1 MTSSWNL
8 LPRKLSALL
17 CTALLA
23 AGAQAAPFKA
33 RDVASIIGGPDGM
46 LYASADT
53 AAFRS
58 KDKGRTWDLIVPR
71 ETASWTPPL
80 ALSPQGVLFAGV
92 GDGVSKSIDHGS
104 TWTPVGTAFLRQR
117 EGMSGVLGLFHA
129 GGRLYAAFNGLAMSA
144 DDGAH
149 WVQLNRKFEAPQ
161 VLSLPDG
168 TLLSSQPDGLH
179 ESKDQGKRWTRRAM
193 PGLPTSLLAHPG
205 GKLFV
210 GIMGGAPG
218 SSIMSSADKGKT
230 WIPASTGLPLRG
242 DDQVRGL
249 QVSRNGSLY
258 GAVENVV
265 FASHDRGASWKAAGE
280 PLPNTKGRSLIW
292 SLFVADDGALYAGT
306 RDAIWKSSDHGAT
319 WSKSLSLDTG
329 LDAY

>member
-1 MTSSWNL
+1 MTSSWNR
-8 LPRKLSALL
+8 LPRMLSALL
-17 CTALLA
+17 LLVS
-23 AGAQAAPFKA
+23 GAQAAPFKA
-33 RDVASIIGGPDGM
+33 RDIASIIGGPNGM
-46 LYASADT
+46 LYASADS

-58 KDKGRTWDLIVPR
+58 KDKGQTWDLIVPG
-71 ETASWTPPL
+71 EIGFGTPPI
-80 ALSPQGVLFAGV
+80 AVSPQGVLFAGV
-92 GDGVSKSIDHGS
+92 GNGVSKSIDHGS

-117 EGMSGVLGLFHA
+117 DGMSGVSGLFHA

-144 DDGAH
+144 DNGAN
-149 WVQLNRKFEAPQ
+149 WVQLNKKFDVPQ

-168 TLLSSQPDGLH
+168 TLLSSQSDGLR
-179 ESKDQGKRWTRRAM
+179 ESKDQGKRWTRRTM
-193 PGLPTSLLAHPG
+193 PGLPTNLLAHPG

-218 SSIMSSADKGKT
+218 SSIMRSADKGKT

-249 QVSRNGSLY
+249 LVNRNGSLF

-265 FASHDRGASWKAAGE
+265 YASHDQGASWNRVGK
-280 PLPNTKGRSLIW
+280 PLPNIKGGSIIW

-319 WSKSLSLDTG
+319 WSKSLALDTG
-329 LDAY
+329 LGAY